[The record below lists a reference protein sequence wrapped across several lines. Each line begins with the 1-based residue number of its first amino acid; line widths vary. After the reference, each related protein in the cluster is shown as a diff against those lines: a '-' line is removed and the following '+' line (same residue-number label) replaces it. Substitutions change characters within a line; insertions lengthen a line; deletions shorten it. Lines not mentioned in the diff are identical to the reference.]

1 MSQTSQ
7 TEEAATKTED
17 VIKFSNIENISDN
30 GAAGMFKCNADKLG
44 WKDSSVAGATNTVSL
59 DGKHISEASSWP
71 VGRSSF
77 ALEMRLEDA
86 RIMRFGGFKP
96 DDITSLKHHF
106 EKCYKVDLI
115 DKKVSSVGHSWG
127 EWVLDDEDF
136 KFMVSD
142 KVGFEIRAS
151 DLSQVVANGKSELSL
166 MMNDDDDGSVEMVN
180 EIRFQMFPKVG
191 DAEVAAQSVKDL
203 LLQKA
208 GLSATGD
215 AVTSFQ
221 DVQIIAPRGRYTIEM
236 YKKTMKLH
244 GKTHSYTIK
253 YSNITR
259 LFCVPKPD
267 NVRVELVIGLDQPLR
282 QGQQTHLWLCVLMD
296 KEKTVTADINAE
308 PQDLER
314 WKLAANE
321 TGPEYE
327 VVTKIVKHLTSKPVT
342 IPASDYQ
349 SENGFNCM
357 QCNYKGQPGCL
368 YPLKKSFLFVDKPV
382 IWQSYD
388 QVDHVYFMASVMRGK
403 SFDFKIQSKSGLT
416 YEFTNIQR
424 DDYKPLFDYLQKV
437 GIPIQNIGE
446 VQKAL
451 STSSEARAQRGPAL
465 TSSSRPVAAA
475 PASSSKRDSVEDEDE
490 DDDEEDQDEDFEE
503 EDAGVSDDSDENFE
517 PEDAIDPA
525 DIVPS
530 SKRRRVRA

>member
-7 TEEAATKTED
+7 PSQEAAGKTED

-30 GAAGMFKCNADKLG
+30 GAPGMFKCNADKLG
-44 WKDSSVAGATNTVSL
+44 WKDSSLAGATNTVSL
-59 DGKHISEASSWP
+59 DGKQISDACSWP

-77 ALEMRLEDA
+77 ALEMRLQDA
-86 RIMRFGGFKP
+86 RIMRFGGFKT
-96 DDITSLKHHF
+96 DDITSLKRHF
-106 EKCYKVDLI
+106 EKCYQVDLI

-136 KFMVSD
+136 KFMVAD
-142 KVGFEIRAS
+142 KVGFEMRAS

-166 MMNDDDDGSVEMVN
+166 MMNDGDDDSVECVN
-180 EIRFQMFPKVG
+180 EIRFQMFPKLG
-191 DAEVAAQSVKDL
+191 DGEVAAQSLKDL

-208 GLSATGD
+208 GLSTTGD
-215 AVTSFQ
+215 AVASFQ
-221 DVQIIAPRGRYTIEM
+221 DVQIIAPRGKYDIEM

-244 GKTHSYTIK
+244 GKTHSYTVK

-267 NVRVELVIGLDQPLR
+267 KNRVELVIGLDQPLR
-282 QGQQTHLWLCVLMD
+282 QGQQTHLWLCALMD
-296 KEKTVTADINAE
+296 KERTVTADINAD

-314 WKLAANE
+314 WKLAASE
-321 TGPEYE
+321 SGPEYE

-342 IPASDYQ
+342 IPASEYQ
-349 SENGFNCM
+349 SENGYNCM
-357 QCNYKGQPGCL
+357 QCNFKGQPGCL

-382 IWQSYD
+382 IWQPYD
-388 QVDHVYFMASVMRGK
+388 QVDHVFFMASVMRGK
-403 SFDFKIQSKSGLT
+403 SFDFKIQSKNGLA

-437 GIPIQNIGE
+437 GIPIHNVGE

-451 STSSEARAQRGPAL
+451 STSAEARAQRGPAL
-465 TSSSRPVAAA
+465 VPSRPAAA
-475 PASSSKRDSVEDEDE
+475 PPASSAKRDSVEDDDE
-490 DDDEEDQDEDFEE
+490 DDEEDQDEDFEE
-503 EDAGVSDDSDENFE
+503 EDAGDSDDSDENFE
-517 PEDAIDPA
+517 PEDPIDPGEDA
-525 DIVPS
+525 PAT
-530 SKRRRVRA
+530 KRRRVRA